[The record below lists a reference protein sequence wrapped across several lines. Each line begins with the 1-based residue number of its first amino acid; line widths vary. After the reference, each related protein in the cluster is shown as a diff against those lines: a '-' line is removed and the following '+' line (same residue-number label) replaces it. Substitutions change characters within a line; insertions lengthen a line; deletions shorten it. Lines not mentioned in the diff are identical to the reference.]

1 MDDVLGDLWLL
12 LLEDDLRRLRG
23 LRANHE
29 GAVRTWLALFASQLA
44 RSGQEALRALL
55 DEEFSVILLDVTMPG
70 MYGFETAQLIRDR
83 NKTRVVSQ
91 ELVNSSF
98 DLLTHASS

>member
-1 MDDVLGDLWLL
+1 MS
-12 LLEDDLRRLRG
+12 
-23 LRANHE
+23 RA
-29 GAVRTWLALFASQLA
+29 GACRKDSDIESASPLTGRVCA
-44 RSGQEALRALL
+44 TGNV

-70 MYGFETAQLIRDR
+70 MDGFETAQLIRDR

-91 ELVNSSF
+91 ELVNLSF